1 MKNYLNPSVEIIMIS
16 ESDIVRTSLQV
27 GNRDDGID
35 MEINHPDSN
44 G

>member
-16 ESDIVRTSLQV
+16 ESDIVRTSLQI

-35 MEINHPDSN
+35 MEIDHSNSN